1 MKSECLKSRVT
12 CYNNKNN
19 YLDYIKGWLELYET
33 LIKIFIGI
41 YLKSHL
47 GKYYAVV
54 KTQGADVSLILH

>member
-33 LIKIFIGI
+33 LIKTFIGI
-41 YLKSHL
+41 YSKPHL

-54 KTQGADVSLILH
+54 EIQGADVSLRLH